1 MRALRTALVLAL
13 VTALVTASAASA
25 QDERW
30 REVLS
35 GENATMVFGPNGGY
49 AKENYLKR
57 FKSASGQEVWATQ
70 NGVLAELIRRTTPGG
85 KVRLAAFRLDE
96 QDVVNACFEVA
107 KSKNVEVKLWLK
119 GPPGLDYMVAGH
131 EALAERANQYLRER
145 AAQNKQAEWGD
156 FQVMI
161 GTAAK
166 MAAFGKVNDM
176 HEKFGIVDLTA
187 THAANRNIG
196 FLGTSNIGASS
207 DRSHNESRLF
217 FHGNAHAAQRLW
229 GEFERLWRNL
239 GDCRTFKDGDP
250 SKGVNLTPEGE
261 PRIRVGNGFADEKA
275 SDGLSFRFTY
285 ERDGN
290 NGPFHSITKDYVAAI
305 GEATQLPA
313 GSVVYCAQFGF
324 QISQITEAFVRAAK
338 AAPQVE
344 FKIMVH
350 MAEAETS
357 DVRRLVD
364 ARLPNLKVGAKWDSN
379 KLILES
385 GARPQIPD
393 VNNPGPPLLHHKTL
407 VLGDRLLVTGSFN
420 FFGDADAQGEQIVII
435 RNNVAPTFSRV
446 LADTR
451 AEFEAL
457 WRSQVILDAAKI
469 DGPDGLMETIEELSG
484 KDGFLEA
491 LNAVGQDGKTAEQ
504 VRASLGQGAPSLE
517 VVKGWLDTLARFGF
531 LKADQ
536 GGRYSKVDPD
546 LAAHAPKDGVRARAL
561 TNGPAPVVVD
571 PVTPVDPVD
580 PPPPVDPTP
589 TEGPLTGKILLEGA
603 AVRLVA
609 GATTW
614 KVRGTS
620 ALFATLRQL
629 SGREVT
635 LVGTQTPATSELAA
649 TRLVAPTRGQ
659 VRASVIS
666 GQGGVRIKVNGGA
679 PIAVSGPAAGV
690 LSRAIGRDVTID
702 GYAYADGVVALA
714 VEATV
719 TRRGPLTR
727 TAWGALLVNIPKN
740 EKVWVS
746 KIHTSGEL
754 ANAAWDGQTGWFQ
767 TSRLAFGTQTAGLV
781 NSIPGQ

>member
-1 MRALRTALVLAL
+1 MRALRTALVFALLA
-13 VTALVTASAASA
+13 AAPAAA
-25 QDERW
+25 QDEKW
-30 REVLS
+30 RQVLS
-35 GENATMVFGPNGGY
+35 GENATIVFGPNGGY
-49 AKENYLKR
+49 ARENYLKR
-57 FKSASGQEVWATQ
+57 FKSAAGQDVWATQ

-96 QDVVNACFEVA
+96 ADVLNACFEVA

-166 MAAFGKVNDM
+166 MSAFGKVNDM

-187 THAANRNIG
+187 NHVAGRNHG

-217 FHGNAHAAQRLW
+217 FNGNPHAAQRLW
-229 GEFERLWRNL
+229 GEFDRLWKNL
-239 GDCRTFKDGDP
+239 GDCRTFKDGDQ
-250 SKGVNLTPEGE
+250 SKGVNLTPEGDA
-261 PRIRVGNGFADEKA
+261 RIRVGNGFADEKA
-275 SDGLSFRFTY
+275 AEGLSFRFTY
-285 ERDGN
+285 ERDP
-290 NGPFHSITKDYVAAI
+290 NGQFHRITPDFVAAI

-313 GSVVYCAQFGF
+313 GSVVSCAQFGF

-344 FKIMVH
+344 FRIMVH

-357 DVRRLVD
+357 DVRRLVE
-364 ARLPNLKVGAKWDSN
+364 AKLPNLKVAAKWDSN
-379 KLILES
+379 KLVLENGS
-385 GARPQIPD
+385 RPQIPD

-407 VLGDRLLVTGSFN
+407 LVGDRVMVTGSFN

-435 RNNVAPTFSRV
+435 RNNVASTYSRV

-457 WRSQVILDAAKI
+457 WRSQVLLDAAKI
-469 DGPDGLMETIEELSG
+469 DGPDGLMETIEKLSG
-484 KDGFLEA
+484 EDGFLEA

-504 VRASLGQGAPSLE
+504 VRSNLGQGAPSLDT
-517 VVKGWLDTLARFGF
+517 VKGWLDTLAKFGF
-531 LKADQ
+531 LAKDQ
-536 GGRYSKVDPD
+536 SGRYSKVDPD

-571 PVTPVDPVD
+571 PVTPVDP
-580 PPPPVDPTP
+580 PVDPVDPVVP
-589 TEGPLTGKILLEGA
+589 TEGALTGKVLLEGS
-603 AVRLVA
+603 AVRLVV
-609 GATTW
+609 GAVTW
-614 KVRGTS
+614 KVKGTT
-620 ALFATLRQL
+620 ALLATLRQL

-635 LVGTQTPATSELAA
+635 LFGTQTAAMSDLAA
-649 TRLVAPTRGQ
+649 SRLVAPTRSQ
-659 VRASVIS
+659 VRASVVS
-666 GQGGVRIKVNGGA
+666 GQGGVRIKIDGGA
-679 PIAVSGPAAGV
+679 PLPVTGPAAGV

-754 ANAAWDGQTGWFQ
+754 ANATWDGQTGWFQ